1 MLKTSLDGR
10 NFVEKTNPRIILRGR
25 LDSLNAQIIL
35 IQCES
40 NNQKFVKHLEEFRQV
55 ILKLMRCEVTG
66 ENFGELSL
74 WGLSENEI
82 HERSHNPEKYYDS
95 KGHVMPHFEMGTEA
109 AKINFLRTLV
119 REIEII
125 SYEAF
130 NENNFTHVLNRLSSA
145 LYILIY
151 EYLPENYDKF
161 LSFRNKDKNR
171 R

>member
-10 NFVEKTNPRIILRGR
+10 IFVEKTNPRIVLRGR

-35 IQCES
+35 MQCES
-40 NNQKFVKHLEEFRQV
+40 QNQNFINDIEEFRQV
-55 ILKLMRCEVTG
+55 ILKLMYIEVTG
-66 ENFGELSL
+66 ENFGELNL
-74 WGLSENEI
+74 WGLNENEI
-82 HERSHNPEKYYDS
+82 HERSHNPEKYYAS
-95 KGHVMPHFEMGTEA
+95 KGHVMPHFEMGIEA

-125 SYEAF
+125 AYEVF

-151 EYLPENYDKF
+151 KYLPENYDKF
-161 LSFRNKDKNR
+161 LNFRNRNR